1 MRNQALEIGGVLVGD
16 EVDITLEVEMI
27 KKNSSCEH
35 LGKRVMHN
43 PGGILH
49 IR

>member
-1 MRNQALEIGGVLVGD
+1 MWNQALEIGGVLVGD

-35 LGKRVMHN
+35 LGN
-43 PGGILH
+43 A
-49 IR
+49 